1 MLFGGFLWHKVGDIH
16 KNWER
21 NNLWNLLCHMNY
33 CEQIFPGVSCRRSLL
48 PVLQPLICLSGG
60 FCQTNSV
67 RFSTALSLWTP
78 TSEHCNVLQRCKCP
92 HWIMSPS
99 ELMKSVDAVCW
110 GWMSWQ
116 AFRLRLIDFVLY
128 GDGVAVAQ
136 KHFQLFHTFKK
147 CIHTFFFSLHVWF
160 LINDDTPCSSHVSL
174 LRLVCIIAMPCYFF
188 LFHYGR

>member
-110 GWMSWQ
+110 GWMLWQ

-147 CIHTFFFSLHVWF
+147 CIHTFFF
-160 LINDDTPCSSHVSL
+160 PCMSGFS
-174 LRLVCIIAMPCYFF
+174 
-188 LFHYGR
+188 